1 MYVHPK
7 LSSDSRGCKQPRY
20 SCSIAHLSGSESDS
34 RHSAKIVLQAVN
46 PPYWWK
52 LTSHPIRPSL
62 KVALSLRLC
71 MYTPQCRSCFD
82 FELFC

>member
-1 MYVHPK
+1 MHPK

-46 PPYWWK
+46 PPYILVEVDFSSDPAVTQGGAK
-52 LTSHPIRPSL
+52 PTAVYVHTSMPIML
-62 KVALSLRLC
+62 
-71 MYTPQCRSCFD
+71 
-82 FELFC
+82 